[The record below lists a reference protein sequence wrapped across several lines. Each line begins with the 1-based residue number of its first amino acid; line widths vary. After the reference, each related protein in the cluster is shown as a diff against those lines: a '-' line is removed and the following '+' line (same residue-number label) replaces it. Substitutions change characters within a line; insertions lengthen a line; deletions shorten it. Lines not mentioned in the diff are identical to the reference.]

1 MRVSILQI
9 EIKAGDIEANVRA
22 VEEGIA
28 VIVREQSPDVIVLP
42 ELWNTGFVPK
52 MASELAAG
60 QRERLCPWMSE
71 LAARYHIV
79 LVGGSI
85 ANELH
90 GRVYNTSFVFDRDGV
105 MLAEYNKVHLFSPSH
120 EDEVFTAGDSL
131 ATFTIDSRR
140 AAVVTCYDIRFPELV
155 RSAALEGIEVLFVT
169 AAWPHP
175 RQDHWDILLKARAIE
190 NQIFVVAA
198 NTVGAAGK
206 VTFCGHSMVLDPW
219 GYVLAQAGEVET
231 TLTAEL
237 PFMLR
242 DEAKKKINVMA
253 DRNPSVYHL

>member
-1 MRVSILQI
+1 MRVSILQT

-22 VEEGIA
+22 IEEGIA
-28 VIVREQSPDVIVLP
+28 VIVREQSPDVVVLP

-52 MASELAAG
+52 MAAELARG

-71 LAARYHIV
+71 IAMRYNIV

-140 AAVVTCYDIRFPELV
+140 AAVVTCYDIRFPELI
-155 RSAALEGIEVLFVT
+155 RSAALEGIEVLFVV

-198 NTVGAAGK
+198 NTVGTAGK
-206 VTFCGHSMVLDPW
+206 VTFCGHSIVLDPW
-219 GYVLAQAGEVET
+219 GYTLAQAGEVEAM
-231 TLTAEL
+231 LTAEL